1 MYIYWRSSKTLISK
15 EAENRMTDNTMTPK
29 KRTNNDLQNITPKT
43 KDRATRTP
51 LKHRVNSGT
60 LEG

>member
-1 MYIYWRSSKTLISK
+1 MISK
-15 EAENRMTDNTMTPK
+15 VLTEAENRMTDNTMTPK

-60 LEG
+60 LEV